1 MEMNCVNPLVTVCV
15 LTYESS
21 DFVLETLESI
31 KNQTY
36 GNIQLIISDDSSKD
50 STVSVCQAWLERNM
64 DRFASARII
73 TAESNT
79 GVTANCNRAVKNA
92 EGRWIKLLA
101 GDDILWHDALEI
113 LVSRAESLPYDRFFI
128 GGFVQPFSDTQAL
141 PRDTSREREL
151 ILLGGIGTSEHQLE
165 ALRCKNPLFA
175 PTVLLPAAV
184 FGKFCFDET
193 YPFAEDYPMFLHMLE
208 AGYRYINI
216 ERPLVRYRIHTNSIS
231 NDGRSKKLFTTFY
244 KRKRILEEGLQLP
257 HVGFAVRAKLNHDY
271 NVRLFLDKVG
281 LNRKN
286 AFCQVIFSICLR
298 LNPFFYIGRWA
309 YESKL
314 KKYQHK
320 H

>member
-1 MEMNCVNPLVTVCV
+1 MGMNCVNPLVTVCV

-101 GDDILWHDALEI
+101 GDDILWHDALET

-128 GGFVQPFSDTQAL
+128 GGFVQPFSDTQDL

-151 ILLGGIGTSEHQLE
+151 ILLGGNTSLKHSDARIRFL
-165 ALRCKNPLFA
+165 LRQFFCLRRYSGSS
-175 PTVLLPAAV
+175 VL
-184 FGKFCFDET
+184 T
-193 YPFAEDYPMFLHMLE
+193 
-208 AGYRYINI
+208 
-216 ERPLVRYRIHTNSIS
+216 RP
-231 NDGRSKKLFTTFY
+231 
-244 KRKRILEEGLQLP
+244 ILLQRTIRCS
-257 HVGFAVRAKLNHDY
+257 F
-271 NVRLFLDKVG
+271 
-281 LNRKN
+281 
-286 AFCQVIFSICLR
+286 ICLR
-298 LNPFFYIGRWA
+298 LDIAISISRDLW
-309 YESKL
+309 
-314 KKYQHK
+314 
-320 H
+320 